1 MYSDVRFIAY
11 IMISNNK
18 ERIFNQRIMATLR
31 SDEDADL
38 KLFYINLLNDPY
50 LHLNVLVHVL

>member
-38 KLFYINLLNDPY
+38 KLSYINLLNDPY